1 LPVIVMLSLARRLE
15 FSNISDEMFEV
26 VVADIEG

>member
-1 LPVIVMLSLARRLE
+1 MLLLARRLE

-26 VVADIEG
+26 AVAEIEG